1 MKIKRLITITS
12 LATIF
17 SIIKNTNYKPISLEL
32 ISEGFN
38 KPILIRPIPN
48 NKSFIVVEQ
57 TGYIHL
63 MESNGNRDRSRKPF
77 LDIYDRVHQPIG
89 YDERGLLGCTFD
101 PNFISN
107 HYFYVNYIDKKNT
120 TTISRFKTNDNV
132 GEPNSEKKIL
142 TIKQPYNNHNGGCME
157 FRDDGYLYI
166 SVGDGG
172 AGGDP
177 ENRAQDLTV
186 LFGKILRID
195 VSTIEPYTIPLD
207 NPFYN
212 LNTIES
218 TNKQNILKEIWSYGL
233 RNVWKFSFDA
243 ETQDMIMADVGQN
256 KYEEISFEPKNSS
269 GGINYGW
276 NIYEGMECYNNNNLC
291 GQIDS
296 RMPVYTY
303 DHSNNNRSI
312 TGGYVYRGKNIPY
325 LQGRYIFGDYSSGNI
340 WSIKIN
346 TTSNT
351 YKLLYSHTIK
361 NKLKINLSSFG
372 EDHDNELFLV
382 DYEGKIYKLVA

>member
-1 MKIKRLITITS
+1 MKIKSLITITS

-17 SIIKNTNYKPISLEL
+17 SKNTNNKPISLQL

-48 NKSFIVVEQ
+48 NTSFIVVEQ
-57 TGYIHL
+57 RGYIHL
-63 MESNGNRDRSRKPF
+63 MESNGNRDKDRKPF
-77 LDIYDRVHQPIG
+77 LDISDKVHQPTG

-107 HYFYVNYIDKKNT
+107 HYFYVNYIDKENT
-120 TTISRFKTNDNV
+120 TTISRFKTNNNV
-132 GEPNSEKKIL
+132 GDPNSETQIL
-142 TIKQPYNNHNGGCME
+142 TIKQPYNNHNGGCIE

-172 AGGDP
+172 SHGDP

-195 VSTIEPYTIPLD
+195 VSTIEPYTIPFN

-212 LNTIES
+212 LNTIAFI
-218 TNKQNILKEIWSYGL
+218 NKENIRKQIWSYGL

-256 KYEEISFEPKNSS
+256 KYEEISFEPRNSY

-276 NIYEGMECYNNNNLC
+276 NIYEGLECYNNNKLC
-291 GQIDS
+291 GQTDDV
-296 RMPVYTY
+296 MPPIYTY

-312 TGGYVYRGKNIPY
+312 TGGIC
-325 LQGRYIFGDYSSGNI
+325 
-340 WSIKIN
+340 
-346 TTSNT
+346 
-351 YKLLYSHTIK
+351 
-361 NKLKINLSSFG
+361 LSW
-372 EDHDNELFLV
+372 
-382 DYEGKIYKLVA
+382 